1 MEEQFQGQE
10 KEAMQKHRGGKD
22 GITNSRC
29 QTFIN
34 QNLHCIVPTIKTK
47 QQQKCRTRNVERET
61 HLGSLEEEDKGQN
74 INNLPH
80 PPPPPPQYKCLAFL
94 SGLKQ
99 AVRCLSIGRSRITA
113 GVW

>member
-1 MEEQFQGQE
+1 MEEQFQGQV

-22 GITNSRC
+22 GITDNRC

-80 PPPPPPQYKCLAFL
+80 PPPPPSPIQVF
-94 SGLKQ
+94 G
-99 AVRCLSIGRSRITA
+99 IP
-113 GVW
+113 